1 MKITRLHV
9 TNFKSI
15 RDLEIINPNPF
26 SVFVGP
32 NGAGKSNIFEALEFA
47 IAINNTNNINE
58 VIRLFGGGES
68 FLNFNENIPNQSFL
82 LETELQALLDTNL
95 RYERSTT
102 NGIKLQSI
110 GVKLPINDKSKNKEV
125 NDDNTERYK
134 RDNQLVENFSRIFLN
149 NVVLKKVNRDDDF
162 SLNLDGTNL
171 EKVLKRIFQNENKRE
186 ELIEWLQVL
195 VPEFQQ
201 IQIESSNL
209 SGDVNY
215 VIYEKHSK
223 KPFPKHLISD
233 GTKNIL
239 ALLTAVYQSDE
250 PQFLCIEEPENG
262 LHPQVIEALVRLFRS
277 ACKEKGHYIWLN
289 THSQTLVRQLTV
301 DEIIV
306 VDKKEGATKVRQFH
320 GKDLHGLKMDEAWLT
335 NALGGGLI

>member
-15 RDLEIINPNPF
+15 RDLEITNPNPF

-47 IAINNTNNINE
+47 VLCIKIDIYDVAK
-58 VIRLFGGGES
+58 LFGGAKS
-68 FLNFNENIPNQSFL
+68 LINFQS
-82 LETELQALLDTNL
+82 EDLQQHFLLDTSSNIPAVDITLHYSKELDGLKLESGTSNWPFNMDYVLKSNSL
-95 RYERSTT
+95 RPE
-102 NGIKLQSI
+102 LEQ
-110 GVKLPINDKSKNKEV
+110 GVK
-125 NDDNTERYK
+125 R
-134 RDNQLVENFSRIFLN
+134 FSRIFLN
-149 NVVLKKVNRDDDF
+149 TSIIKKINTTDD
-162 SLNLDGTNL
+162 SVLNLDASNV
-171 EKVLKRIFQNENKRE
+171 EQVLNRILQKEDTRE
-186 ELIEWLQVL
+186 EIIEWLQVL
-195 VPEFQQ
+195 IPEFKD
-201 IQIESSNL
+201 IQIETSNL
-209 SGDVNY
+209 SGEVNY
-215 VIYEKHSK
+215 AIYEKHSN

-262 LHPQVIEALVRLFRS
+262 LHPQVIEALVRLFRN

-289 THSQTLVRQLTV
+289 THSQTLVRQLTA

-306 VDKKEGATKVRQFH
+306 VDKEEGSTRVRQFQ
-320 GKDLHGLKMDEAWLT
+320 GRNLHGLKMDEAWLT